1 MRLSQ
6 FRTLMDD
13 EFGSAYAAVI
23 EKDLVLH
30 ELADRTPAQALA
42 HGDDPRDVW
51 LAICRVNE
59 VPKDRWHGK
68 NKTTKK
74 QHAD

>member
-30 ELADRTPAQALA
+30 ELADRI
-42 HGDDPRDVW
+42 GDGRP
-51 LAICRVNE
+51 L
-59 VPKDRWHGK
+59 
-68 NKTTKK
+68 
-74 QHAD
+74 